1 MKKIY
6 FTIILLT
13 ALTASVLAELP
24 ADLRIPSIDD
34 FLLQNPPPDSGSVV
48 WNNDSILYFQYKEPK
63 LIGEDPN
70 PDSIW
75 ACKNE
80 QYHFVMYRLTKT
92 INVPYVTSI
101 QNEELVGGW
110 PSNVTYAMSSKTPVN
125 DFPEMTALWSLCEAM
140 KSANTPSPKRVRQR
154 PFCYFNGWY
163 NNTHYYRSSTK
174 NNDSYPS
181 GHGYFRGLFGKCM
194 ELVDPA
200 EDAVIQSM
208 LDEWLHCRLQKG
220 AHWNTDIIAGM
231 QLGEMAF
238 DTAMTCDSFRSMVF
252 AARKELKT
260 YRGELAGHP
269 EVTDTENSIESDLN
283 SLVGSTKN
291 MTINRTMYK
300 DGYFNTLCLPF
311 ALTSLSG
318 TPLEG
323 GELFA
328 FEGATK
334 NGEELQLNI
343 VAISAIEAGKPYL
356 IRWASGE
363 PMYSMTFN
371 DVTITAYEGQAIG
384 SEGVQFVGTMGQSE
398 MTEGN
403 TNQLFL
409 GAENNLYWP
418 NASNQLKGFR
428 AYFLV
433 SDAVAPHG
441 APARI
446 VAKESSTTATEY
458 TNSDESA
465 HKRIKDGQVMIIRNG
480 LNYNAQ
486 GQQIK
491 FPTGPTPNA
500 GW

>member
-6 FTIILLT
+6 LFVALLT
-13 ALTASVLAELP
+13 ASICSVRAELP
-24 ADLRIPSIDD
+24 ADLRMPDIDA
-34 FLLQNPPPDSGSVV
+34 FIANNPYPDSGSVA

-125 DFPEMTALWSLCEAM
+125 DFPAMTALWSLCEAM
-140 KSANTPSPKRVRQR
+140 KDGNAPSKKRVRQR

-163 NNTHYYRSSTK
+163 NNNQYYRTSTK

-269 EVTDTENSIESDLN
+269 EVTDSENTIESDLN

-334 NGEELQLNI
+334 NGDEIQLNI
-343 VAISAIEAGKPYL
+343 VPVSAIEAGKPYL
-356 IRWASGE
+356 IRWAGGDII
-363 PMYSMTFN
+363 YTMTFN
-371 DVTITAYEGQAIG
+371 NVAITAYEGQTIG
-384 SEGVQFVGTMGQSE
+384 SEGVHFVGTMGQSE
-398 MTEGN
+398 LTEGN
-403 TNQLFL
+403 QNQLFL
-409 GAENNLYWP
+409 GANNSLYWP
-418 NASNQLKGFR
+418 NTNNKLKGFR

-433 SDAVAPHG
+433 SGDVAPHG

-446 VAKESSTTATEY
+446 VTKENGATAIGY
-458 TNSDESA
+458 TDSESA
-465 HKRIKDGQVMIIRNG
+465 ACKRIKDGQVLIIRNDAT
-480 LNYNAQ
+480 YNAQ
-486 GQQIK
+486 GQRVK
-491 FPTGPTPNA
+491 SGK
-500 GW
+500 